1 MPRRYSP
8 YRRAPRT
15 SFERTGRLPTRTVGR
30 SVRRGD
36 YLNRRPRAATQAI
49 ARAARSAME
58 KKGMDTDLTVAG
70 IINTTSTNGNITVLN
85 LIQPGT
91 GSWNRVG
98 KKTHL
103 KSVRVIGRIE
113 FNVTPTFAT
122 GVSNETFVR
131 MILVWDK
138 QPSGGAIPTFD
149 TIFGITSQ
157 TGTETCPVITCPV
170 RYDNMDRFRVL
181 RDVEIH
187 PNSSQ
192 VPAFGSAPTIIAQVH
207 LDEYVKLG
215 SLESVYSGQSNPM
228 TIADISTG
236 ALYCIFRS
244 ITNQANCTADVEAQ
258 ARVRYTD

>member
-1 MPRRYSP
+1 MGSRQPRFSP
-8 YRRAPRT
+8 YARERLARATRT
-15 SFERTGRLPTRTVGR
+15 PTRTAPR
-30 SVRRGD
+30 AVRRGD
-36 YLNRRPRAATQAI
+36 YLAVRAANSRRQALG
-49 ARAARSAME
+49 RAKMD
-58 KKGMDTDLTVAG
+58 KKGMDTDLTVAAV
-70 IINTTSTNGNITVLN
+70 INTTSTNGNITVLN

-103 KSVRVIGRIE
+103 KSVRIIGRIE

-122 GVSNETFVR
+122 GVSNETFMR

-157 TGTETCPVITCPV
+157 TGAESCPVVTCPP
-170 RYDNMDRFRVL
+170 RYDNMDRFKII
-181 RDVEIH
+181 RDMEIH
-187 PNSSQ
+187 PLSSQ
-192 VPAFGSAPTIIAQVH
+192 VPAFGSAPTIIAQVP
-207 LDEYVKLG
+207 LDVYVKLPN
-215 SLESVYSGQSNPM
+215 LESVYSGQTNPM
-228 TIADISTG
+228 TIADISSG
-236 ALYCIFRS
+236 ALYVVFRS